1 MFILKLKLT
10 NLFIMDTIY
19 LRTTIILKN
28 FLHLITSYIE
38 NNYSKIIV
46 IQKFNSQILRIF
58 TIYYFKNMN
67 MYEYEYYIMNLKF
80 MCYTVSFT

>member
-19 LRTTIILKN
+19 LRMTIILKN
-28 FLHLITSYIE
+28 FLHLITNYIE

-58 TIYYFKNMN
+58 TIYYFKNILFKIYYLKICTNMN
-67 MYEYEYYIMNLKF
+67 II
-80 MCYTVSFT
+80 S

>member
-19 LRTTIILKN
+19 LRMTIILKN

>member
-19 LRTTIILKN
+19 LRMTIILKN
-28 FLHLITSYIE
+28 FLHLITNYIE